1 MLWDKLLLVVPAKPP
16 TTNSAIVSIMKK
28 PLKRLD
34 AVHEKLLS
42 AVSSLEPNVYSERW
56 AEGEWSVAEIVH
68 HLCLVEDRVTKELE
82 AAIAREP
89 RRVGVL
95 RRLLPT
101 SIVSLRL
108 VRVKAPKAMNPRDAP
123 SRDIAIESFER
134 IRSSLKTLCATH
146 GEERFRNLVFKHP
159 FLGEIDGVATVS
171 FVGYHEKRHYKQIRE
186 VLRKLGKRSL
196 QNRER

>member
-1 MLWDKLLLVVPAKPP
+1 
-16 TTNSAIVSIMKK
+16 MKNA
-28 PLKRLD
+28 LKRLD
-34 AVHEKLLS
+34 AVHEKLLG
-42 AVSSLEPNVYSERW
+42 AVSSLEPNVYSERP

-95 RRLLPT
+95 RRLIPT
-101 SIVSLRL
+101 SIVSLRAI
-108 VRVKAPKAMNPRDAP
+108 RVKAPKAMNPLNAP
-123 SRDIAIESFER
+123 AKDMAITNFDGTR
-134 IRSSLKTLCATH
+134 NRLKTLCATH

-171 FVGYHEKRHYKQIRE
+171 FVGYHEQRHYKQIHE
-186 VLRKLGKRSL
+186 VLKKLGKS
-196 QNRER
+196 N